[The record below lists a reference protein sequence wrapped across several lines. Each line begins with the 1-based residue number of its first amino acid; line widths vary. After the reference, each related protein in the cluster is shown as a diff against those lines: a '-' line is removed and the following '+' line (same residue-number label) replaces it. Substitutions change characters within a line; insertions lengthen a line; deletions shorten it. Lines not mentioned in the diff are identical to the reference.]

1 MDTYFLIVAFI
12 MGTIFGSFYN
22 VCIYRIPEKQSIA
35 NPPSHCYNCNTRL
48 NPLDLVPI
56 LSWILLKGKCRYCK
70 VKVSSRYAIVELLT
84 GVLFALTYI
93 TFGYEIQTIYYVFLV
108 SLLIIITFIDI
119 DHYIIPDN
127 LILIGCITAI
137 IVNFLGYGVPFIDG
151 LKGALFAGGGVLVVT
166 LIIEYVVK
174 KEVMGGGDI
183 KLYAMVGLFLGTKLS
198 LLTILLSIYI
208 GGAYGIIFIIYNKVK
223 NREFS
228 SMIPFGPFISIATLI
243 SMLYGNQI
251 IQFYI
256 KTFL

>member
-48 NPLDLVPI
+48 KPLDLVPI
-56 LSWILLKGKCRYCK
+56 LSWIFLKGKCRYCK
-70 VKVSSRYAIVELLT
+70 VEVSSRYAIVELLT
-84 GVLFALTYI
+84 GVLFALTYV
-93 TFGYEIQTIYYVFLV
+93 TFGYEVQTLYYIFLV

-119 DHYIIPDN
+119 DHYIIPDS

-151 LKGALFAGGGVLVVT
+151 LKGAVFAGGGVLVVT
-166 LIIEYVVK
+166 LIIEYLVK

-183 KLYAMVGLFLGTKLS
+183 KLYAMIGLFLGTKLS
-198 LLTILLSIYI
+198 LLTILISIYI

-228 SMIPFGPFISIATLI
+228 SMIPFGPFISIAAVI

-251 IQFYI
+251 VQFYI